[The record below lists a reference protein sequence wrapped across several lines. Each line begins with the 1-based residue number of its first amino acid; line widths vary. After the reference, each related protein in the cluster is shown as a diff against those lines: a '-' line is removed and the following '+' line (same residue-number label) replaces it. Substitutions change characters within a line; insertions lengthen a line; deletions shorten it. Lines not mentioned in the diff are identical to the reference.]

1 MSWLFNACD
10 EIEQLKSELASER
23 NRTEVF
29 AKAVAEDNEVMKH
42 LQAEIEK
49 LREAL
54 EKIDSWTK
62 AYPLEMFPEPDFK
75 KVAEV
80 LKAAGLSL
88 DEVSASNMRHV
99 ITKLKD
105 ITEQALKEKDEQDT
119 LD

>member
-1 MSWLFNACD
+1 MDKIVGDIVEASNVYIRCCENYWKNK
-10 EIEQLKSELASER
+10 IEQLKS
-23 NRTEVF
+23 
-29 AKAVAEDNEVMKH
+29 
-42 LQAEIEK
+42 EIEK